1 MILFLIYCV
10 AVGFC
15 LYWFNKGSSKKYYLL
30 AFLIKSIFIF
40 LITYSSLKNFSFLH
54 VPDEDNYFHDAI
66 LFHHLA
72 IKYPIEYFKFWL
84 DIEPDNKTIFN
95 EFFTT
100 TDAWNKSPEFFYND
114 NRWVV
119 KVHSLL
125 AFFSGGYLSV
135 HRLFS
140 AILFFIGLWWLVKYS
155 LQIIQFYYDK
165 VQISD
170 TKRGQ
175 IFLIASLF
183 PSIFFFT
190 SFVLKESILFLLL
203 GGILS
208 IFCQWFILKNKSIL
222 NLLIAIILI
231 VISFLFRPVFLLP
244 FTFLILLYFLFEIFW
259 TKSGKWAYVL
269 SVLGLLILFSK
280 IFQLFFHKS
289 VVELVQYRQERFL
302 DVSKGGVFLVNTKK
316 FVRVPYDWNNLKFDS
331 SQKNPVYYI
340 KKDVPIM
347 YWRLENL
354 NDTIIEKNQ
363 DTTQSFHLLY
373 YIEKANKTYYI
384 SSINKEKSLLYNINA
399 ILQAMSIFFF
409 YPEKIKSVMDI
420 VVWIENIL
428 ILLMLFFCIN
438 YFFSSSRIAIYFGFV
453 ILYAIFLII
462 IISLSAP
469 NTGAIIRYRSFLYP
483 FLFINIASILLVK
496 KTHKIYE

>member
-1 MILFLIYCV
+1 IYCV
-10 AVGFC
+10 AVGLC
-15 LYWFNKGSSKKYYLL
+15 LYWFNKGSSKKYYLI

-40 LITYSSLKNFSFLH
+40 LITYSSLKDLSFLK

-72 IKYPIEYFKFWL
+72 IKYPIEYLRFWL
-84 DIEPDNKTIFN
+84 DTEPDDKTIFN
-95 EFFTT
+95 EFFTS
-100 TDAWNKSPEFFYND
+100 TDAWNKAPEFFYND

-125 AFFSGGYLSV
+125 SFLSGGYLSV

-140 AILFFIGLWWLVKYS
+140 AMMFFVGLWWLVKYS
-155 LQIIQFYYDK
+155 LQIIQFYFDK
-165 VQISD
+165 IQISD

-183 PSIFFFT
+183 PSVFFFT

-203 GGILS
+203 GSILALS
-208 IFCQWFILKNKSIL
+208 CEWFILKNKSL
-222 NLLIAIILI
+222 FKLFI
-231 VISFLFRPVFLLP
+231 VIVLMIISILFRPAYSLP
-244 FTFLILLYFLFEIFW
+244 FIYFITLYFLFETYFQRFQRFR
-259 TKSGKWAYVL
+259 KWAYVL
-269 SVLGLLILFSK
+269 IALGILILFSK
-280 IFQLFFHKS
+280 VFQLFSHKS
-289 VVELVQYRQERFL
+289 FVELVQYRQERFL
-302 DVSKGGVFLVNTKK
+302 DASRGGIFLVNTKK

-331 SQKNPVYYI
+331 SHKNPVYYI
-340 KKDVPIM
+340 KNDVPIM

-354 NDTIIEKNQ
+354 KDTIIEKNQ
-363 DTTQSFHLLY
+363 DTTESFHLLY

-384 SSINKEKSLLYNINA
+384 SPINSKQSFLKNMNIV
-399 ILQAMSIFFF
+399 LQAISIFFF
-409 YPEKIKSVMDI
+409 YPEKIKSIMDI
-420 VVWIENIL
+420 IVWIENIL
-428 ILLMLFFCIN
+428 ILVILFFCIN
-438 YFFSSSRIAIYFGFV
+438 YFFSSSRISVYMGFV

-496 KTHKIYE
+496 KNT